1 MEIKVPFRAV
11 CMDDSNRPDGIPTS
25 KWVKRGQEYT
35 VIQVTKMLIQGGM
48 LGFKLEELNIDDCFP
63 YQFFGA
69 WRFGILVTDDM
80 MLEMQLE
87 KLLEEAKKEAAEQL
101 QPA

>member
-1 MEIKVPFRAV
+1 MEIKTPFRAI
-11 CMDDSNRPDGIPTS
+11 CLNDKDRPDGIPTS

-35 VIQVTKMLIQGGM
+35 VIQVTKMRVQGGM

-63 YQFFGA
+63 YQFFA
-69 WRFGILVTDDM
+69 AHRFGIVVTDDM